1 MSKDRKKEPDL
12 RVAYTSRCEV
22 IPLLLLVSASTMAGW
37 VVAREEGGS
46 RSREGMLFSR
56 AP

>member
-37 VVAREEGGS
+37 VVAREEGGN